1 MSSIEEVKGK
11 LAAASHSLG
20 QSRGNM
26 SQVERDIEQQISA
39 LRAATEGSDDSD
51 MQGAIAALQAELSAV
66 QHTNAVVGKTITEIE
81 RYAGKI

>member
-1 MSSIEEVKGK
+1 MSNISEVKAK

-26 SQVERDIEQQISA
+26 AQIERDIEQQISA
-39 LRAATEGSDDSD
+39 LRAVTEDTDDSD